1 MMIERKLAASI
12 MARRSIRRY
21 RSDPIERRAI
31 EHLLLA
37 ATRAPSAHNRQ
48 PWRFAVL
55 QDDVSKRALARAM
68 GERLRAD
75 RRTDGDPVTAIEAD
89 IARSHARIEGAPI
102 VIVVCVDIRDMDHY
116 PDSRRSQAEYLMAVQ
131 SAAMAAQNLL
141 LAAQSQDLGGCVMC
155 APLFCPEA
163 VTEVLRLPRDWRP
176 QMLLTIGLPSDAGKE
191 RPRIALDE
199 IAIWLTQLAEQPAD

>member
-1 MMIERKLAASI
+1 
-12 MARRSIRRY
+12 
-21 RSDPIERRAI
+21 
-31 EHLLLA
+31 
-37 ATRAPSAHNRQ
+37 
-48 PWRFAVL
+48 
-55 QDDVSKRALARAM
+55 M